1 MPLIVLTGFPSSG
14 KTTRAKQI
22 EQYLLQRL
30 QAEERSMRVHII
42 NDDTLNVSKDAYRE
56 AREEKKARGA
66 MLSAVERLLTRD
78 DIVIADG
85 MNYIKGFRYQLY
97 CVARGISTPHCVVHA
112 GTPIAMA
119 KEWNTNRESAA
130 AYDPTVF
137 DELVTR
143 YEEPDSKNR
152 WDSPLFTVIYD
163 DESAPGDKIWD
174 AVILRKPPPPNM
186 STISK
191 PVSDTSYVYKLD
203 KVTLEIINAVTEGQK
218 EFGIG
223 GLPMVVP
230 HASTKVINPSRS
242 VTLSEL
248 RRLRKQFV
256 SINKMRTTL
265 DTDRLGDIF
274 VDYLNTNL

>member
-1 MPLIVLTGFPSSG
+1 MPLIVLTGFPTSG
-14 KTTRAKQI
+14 KTHRAKQI
-22 EQYLLQRL
+22 EQYMLERL
-30 QAEERSMRVHII
+30 QAEGRSMRIHII
-42 NDDTLNVSKDAYRE
+42 NDDSLNVSKDAYQ
-56 AREEKKARGA
+56 
-66 MLSAVERLLTRD
+66 
-78 DIVIADG
+78 
-85 MNYIKGFRYQLY
+85 GFRYQLY

-112 GTPIAMA
+112 GTPVAMA
-119 KEWNTNRESAA
+119 KEWNEKREPAA
-130 AYDPTVF
+130 AYDSTVF

-143 YEEPDSKNR
+143 YEEPDAKNR

-163 DESAPGDKIWD
+163 DETVPGDKIWD

-203 KVTLEIINAVTEGQK
+203 KVTLEIINAFTGGQK
-218 EFGIG
+218 EFGPG

-230 HASTKVINPSRS
+230 HASSKVINPSRS

-265 DTDRLGDIF
+265 DTDRLGDLF
-274 VDYLNTNL
+274 VDYLNTNLA